1 MKRDLKKDPFIIPIK
16 RIIKAILF
24 IVFFLIQIFIYYILI
39 FGVYNAY
46 GYPWFDKFYLLIVL
60 ISFIFVLKI
69 YNNDMNISYKL
80 TWTILILVVPIFGIT
95 IYTFYGNGK
104 LIPNKK
110 NKEIRKYIG
119 NKITYNNPNKL
130 LNTNDSTTY
139 KLIKG
144 ITNSSGYPY
153 YDDSKI
159 EFFSDTTLKH
169 ERVLN
174 DLKSAKKYIFLDFFI
189 VSNGSLLDE
198 LIEVLKIKGKE
209 GVKIYFI
216 YDDVGS
222 KLSLKSSTIKKIKE
236 IDNLYLKSFSPID
249 YKFNPV
255 ANYRDHRKIIVVDG
269 KIAYTGGDNLADEYV
284 HKKEKYGKWRDNS
297 IRIEGNAAKSFVYL
311 FLELWYM
318 SSEEILD
325 INPFLEIEQV
335 SYKTNSY
342 IQPFGDGPT
351 YKSNPAHSLFLNM
364 ISSANKKIYISTPYF
379 IIDKGFINNIVRAI
393 KSGVEVIILLPHIPD
408 KKTVFYITRS
418 HYGEILKAGGKIY
431 EYSEGFNHAKNVIVD
446 SKYAY
451 VGSSNFDYRSFYLS
465 FECGVFFA
473 HDDAIIDMEKDFLST
488 LTNSEEINYE
498 KWKRRPLYQK
508 LIGFFLSFISPL
520 L

>member
-1 MKRDLKKDPFIIPIK
+1 MKRNIKKDPFVLPIK
-16 RIIKAILF
+16 KIIKAILF
-24 IVFFLIQIFIYYILI
+24 VVFFFIQIFIYYILI
-39 FGVYNAY
+39 FGIYNAN

-60 ISFIFVLKI
+60 ISIIFALKI
-69 YNNDMNISYKL
+69 YNNDMNVSYKL
-80 TWTILILVVPIFGIT
+80 TWTVLILIVPIFGMIV
-95 IYTFYGNGK
+95 YTLYGNGK

-110 NKEIRKYIG
+110 SKEIRKYIG
-119 NKITYNNPNKL
+119 NNIKHNNPKKILEN
-130 LNTNDSTTY
+130 NDSTTY
-139 KLIKG
+139 KLVNG
-144 ITNSSGYPY
+144 IINSSGYPY

-169 ERVLN
+169 VRVIN
-174 DLKSAKKYIFLDFFI
+174 DLKSAKKYIFLEFFI
-189 VSNGSLLDE
+189 VSNGELLDE
-198 LIEVLKIKGKE
+198 LIEILKIKGKE
-209 GVKIYFI
+209 GVKIYFL

-236 IDNLYLKSFSPID
+236 IENLSIKAFSPLD
-249 YKFNPV
+249 YRFNPV
-255 ANYRDHRKIIVVDG
+255 ANYRDHRKIILIDG

-297 IRIEGNAAKSFVYL
+297 IRIEGNAAKNFIYI

-318 SSEEILD
+318 SSEEVLD
-325 INPFLEIEQV
+325 IAPFLKIEEE
-335 SYKTNSY
+335 KFLTDSY

-408 KKTVFYITRS
+408 KKTIFYLTRS

-473 HDDAIIDMEKDFLST
+473 CDSAIIDMEKDFLET
-488 LTNSEEINYE
+488 LNKSEEINYE
-498 KWKRRPLYQK
+498 KWKRRPLHQK
-508 LIGFFLSFISPL
+508 LIGFFLSFLSPL